1 MFLSVSTTHKPATD
15 LGFLLMKHPD
25 RVHEFEL
32 SFGKATVFF
41 PQSGEACCE
50 AALVLDVDPVGL
62 VRGRGTS
69 DGLLD
74 QYVNDR
80 PYAASSFL
88 SVALNRAFRSA
99 MAGNSRE
106 RPELAATPIPLEIR
120 LTPLPVRGPE
130 ALVRE
135 LFEPLGW
142 TVGLDFIPGEL
153 KPSRY
158 ADLRLTGT
166 LTLADALNHL
176 YVLIPVLDAD
186 KHYWI
191 GEDEV
196 DKLIAKGGSWLQTH
210 PARET
215 ITSRYLKRRRVLV
228 RAALAK
234 LAPEET
240 EEAEAA
246 QPRESREEKLE
257 APLRL
262 HDIRLDA
269 VAAALAATGAS
280 VVADLGCGEGK
291 LIGRLIKSRQFKT
304 IIGLDASS
312 QSLQRAGEKLR
323 LGEPRGPQEGRVQL
337 LHGALTYR
345 DARWHAAEAVAL
357 VEVIEH
363 LDPDRLPALAEV
375 IFGTARTKTVILTTP
390 NADHNVLFEN
400 LAAGAF
406 RHPDH
411 RFEWTRAQMRAW
423 AEGIENRYGYRADH
437 SELGES
443 HAEFGAPSQMVVFTR

>member
-1 MFLSVSTTHKPATD
+1 MFLSVITTHRPATD

-32 SFGKATVFF
+32 SFGKASVFF
-41 PQSGEACCE
+41 PQADEACCE
-50 AALVLDVDPVGL
+50 AVLALDIDPVGL
-62 VRGRGTS
+62 VRGRGAG

-74 QYVNDR
+74 HYVNDR

-99 MAGNSRE
+99 MAGSSRE
-106 RPELAATPIPLEIR
+106 RAELAATPIPLAIR
-120 LTPLPVRGPE
+120 LTPLPVRGGE

-142 TVGLDFIPGEL
+142 TVELDFIPAANG
-153 KPSRY
+153 PSRY
-158 ADLRLTGT
+158 ADLKLSGT
-166 LTLADALNHL
+166 LTLAEAFNHL

-191 GEDEV
+191 GDDEV
-196 DKLIAKGGSWLQTH
+196 DKLVAKGGAWLQKH
-210 PARET
+210 PAIET
-215 ITSRYLKRRRVLV
+215 ITSRYLKRRRGLV

-234 LAPEET
+234 LAPEEIEAT
-240 EEAEAA
+240 EAPQAK
-246 QPRESREEKLE
+246 ESREEKIE

-269 VAAALAATGAS
+269 VADRLEATGATII
-280 VVADLGCGEGK
+280 ADLGCGEG
-291 LIGRLIKSRQFKT
+291 RLLQRLLRKRQFKT

-312 QSLQRAGEKLR
+312 QSLQRAREKLK
-323 LGEPRGPQEGRVQL
+323 LDLSGGPPEGRVKL

-345 DARWHAAEAVAL
+345 DERWHTAEAVAL

-363 LDPDRLPALAEV
+363 LDPDRLPHLAEIVFGAARPRTVV
-375 IFGTARTKTVILTTP
+375 ITTP
-390 NADHNVLFEN
+390 NADYNALFEN
-400 LAAGAF
+400 LRAGAF

-411 RFEWTRAQMRAW
+411 RFEWTRAEMQAW
-423 AEGIENRYGYRADH
+423 ATGIEARYGYRAEH
-437 SELGES
+437 SGLGEADPQ
-443 HAEFGAPSQMVVFTR
+443 HGAPSQMVVFTR

>member
-1 MFLSVSTTHKPATD
+1 MFLSLATTYQPATD

-25 RVHEFEL
+25 RVHEVEL
-32 SFGKATVFF
+32 SFGKAHVLF
-41 PQSGEACCE
+41 PQAEASRCE
-50 AALVLDVDPVGL
+50 AALILDVDPVGL
-62 VRGRGTS
+62 VRGRGAG
-69 DGLLD
+69 DGLID
-74 QYVNDR
+74 RYVNDR

-99 MAGNSRE
+99 MAGTSRE
-106 RPELAATPIPLEIR
+106 RPDLALMPLPLEIR
-120 LTPLPVRGPE
+120 LTPLPVRGSSS
-130 ALVRE
+130 LVAE

-142 TVGLDFIPGEL
+142 TVKLTSIVGNDGPSPYVEL
-153 KPSRY
+153 QLS
-158 ADLRLTGT
+158 GT
-166 LTLADALNHL
+166 LTVAEALNHL

-196 DKLIAKGGSWLQTH
+196 EKLIAKGGAWLKAH

-215 ITSRYLKRRRVLV
+215 ITSRYLKRRRHLV

-234 LAPEET
+234 LVAEESELDDDVST
-240 EEAEAA
+240 PRQDSEE
-246 QPRESREEKLE
+246 RLE

-269 VAAALAATGAS
+269 VADALAATGAG
-280 VVADLGCGEGK
+280 VVADLGCGEGR
-291 LIGRLIKSRQFKT
+291 LIGRLVKNRQFRS

-312 QSLQRAGEKLR
+312 QALERAAERLR
-323 LGEPRGPQEGRVQL
+323 LDSGREKRVQL

-345 DARWHAAEAVAL
+345 DIRWHAAEAVAL

-363 LDPDRLPALAEV
+363 LDSDRLPALEEV
-375 IFGTARTKTVILTTP
+375 VFGAAKPKTVIITTP
-390 NADHNVLFEN
+390 NADHNVLFEK
-400 LAAGAF
+400 LSAGAF

-411 RFEWTRAQMRAW
+411 RFEWTRTEMRTW
-423 AEGIENRYGYRADH
+423 ATDIETRYGYTAEYA
-437 SELGES
+437 ELGPN
-443 HAEFGAPSQMVVFTR
+443 HPDHGAPSQMVVFRR